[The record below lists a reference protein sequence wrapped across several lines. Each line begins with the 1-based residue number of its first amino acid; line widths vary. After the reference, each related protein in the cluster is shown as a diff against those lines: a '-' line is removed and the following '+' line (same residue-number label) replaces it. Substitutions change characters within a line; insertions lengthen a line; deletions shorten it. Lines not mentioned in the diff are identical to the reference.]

1 MERRL
6 ASEQEV
12 TNFTIGRENRL
23 NCDRPSQEPGRR
35 AAANVMTSDK
45 RGGAADIVKLP
56 ELPKRSAGRI
66 VV

>member
-23 NCDRPSQEPGRR
+23 NGDRPSQEPGRR
-35 AAANVMTSDK
+35 TAANLLTK
-45 RGGAADIVKLP
+45 EEARRIAAVIAELP
-56 ELPKRSAGRI
+56 ELLKMP
-66 VV
+66 